1 MISIGNQ
8 VRSLAPPVLALGLA
22 LALVHPL
29 DVGTQATQATAS
41 HLPMTV
47 SSNESASAP
56 ALALPRAA
64 VLPSTSRGVTQP
76 VSYLAVSVPAVAFIE
91 RIGRIHTAVLVNAA
105 EPSGVASVVGVE
117 GCQVD
122 AESGVVAWLDCV
134 YTGDD
139 ETLTVAV
146 VLSDARRFT
155 HTTSIQGSVELNSY
169 R

>member
-91 RIGRIHTAVLVNAA
+91 RIAIVGGRIHTAVLVNAA

-155 HTTSIQGSVELNSY
+155 HTASTQG
-169 R
+169 